1 MGTVDHSERE
11 SREHTDMMLRTLGQ
25 LQGGL
30 KRMNHLR
37 REMVRADVSEPGFV
51 EVVDEKMAGRVKIA
65 LRGVEDHFTILEE
78 AMGEGE
84 ALPGSLVELLDRGR
98 VEINAILLDGED
110 EVPDRVGP
118 EVAEDSLWSVK
129 GRNVFMRSPG
139 RAVVK
144 VRGERFKEFSQG
156 RYEELSEGR
165 AGVWFQKAKESTT
178 RVLNQMPV
186 GGGAWLEGA

>member
-1 MGTVDHSERE
+1 MGTVDRSERE

-51 EVVDEKMAGRVKIA
+51 EVVDEKMANLVERAV
-65 LRGVEDHFTILEE
+65 RGVADHFAILEE

-84 ALPGSLVELLDRGR
+84 SLPSSLVELLDRGR
-98 VEINAILLDGED
+98 VEINAILVYGED
-110 EVPDRVGP
+110 EVSNHVGP

-156 RYEELSEGR
+156 RYDDFSEGR
-165 AGVWFQKAKESTT
+165 AGVWFQKA
-178 RVLNQMPV
+178 RRAQH
-186 GGGAWLEGA
+186 GC